1 MNILIRSI
9 RHWRS
14 HNAPRMG
21 AALSYYAMLSFVPL
35 ILLVVTAAAM
45 LFSKD
50 TVEYALMHQLIT
62 TIGPQAAMYISEI
75 LHNVPIAD
83 VSVTA
88 AVVGAS
94 IVLVASIGAFAELD
108 RDIDELWDVPVQR
121 TTHAS
126 LTARIT
132 HFFRTKIALLS
143 FIPILAVLLMLSMGA
158 TVLFSFIQTA
168 LPFPSSF
175 AGIATL
181 LQFVAPV
188 VLGTLLFMGM
198 YRIMPNRTLPWR
210 VLFVGAFVTAALFM
224 LGNVL
229 IAQYIKLLVHVD
241 VFGGAS
247 SLVGILVW
255 IYYSAQIF
263 FLGASFTY
271 VYADHKGVIASRETV
286 Q

>member
-35 ILLVVTAAAM
+35 MLLVVTAAA
-45 LFSKD
+45 LVFSKD
-50 TVEYALMHQLIT
+50 VVEYALMHQLIT

-75 LHNVPIAD
+75 LHNIPIAD
-83 VSVTA
+83 VSIGA

-94 IVLVASIGAFAELD
+94 IVLVASIGAFSELD
-108 RDIDELWDVPVQR
+108 RDIDELWDVLPQPKSHV
-121 TTHAS
+121 S
-126 LTARIT
+126 LSKRIG
-132 HFFRTKIALLS
+132 HFFQTKIALLS
-143 FIPILAVLLMLSMGA
+143 FIPIFALLLVVSMGI
-158 TVLFSFIQTA
+158 TIVLSFIETM
-168 LPFPSSF
+168 LPSPSSV
-175 AGIATL
+175 ASIAIL
-181 LQFVAPV
+181 LQFAAPV
-188 VLGTLLFMGM
+188 VLGTLLFMGI

-210 VLFVGAFVTAALFM
+210 VLFVGAFVTAVLFM
-224 LGNVL
+224 IGNVL

-241 VFGGAS
+241 IFGGAS

-271 VYADHKGVIASRETV
+271 VYADHKGAIASRETV